1 MTKLN
6 PQEMLRKYNGKI
18 AHSQEVQ
25 RLAIML
31 FYEASKKIHEMPP
44 EDLSYLKAAALLHDI
59 GYYMG
64 SKGHNKYSL
73 KMILDEGLTGFD
85 YHELKI
91 IGCICRY
98 HRGSLPDKS
107 EHEIY
112 RELDKEDRKRVKRLG
127 GIVKLADG
135 LAADKLAYY
144 DRIKIDYNAADKIA
158 KLTLVPDSSDS
169 KPDIRHA
176 IRKRDLF
183 EVGFKCQSVLVF
195 GYK

>member
-73 KMILDEGLTGFD
+73 KMILDE
-85 YHELKI
+85 
-91 IGCICRY
+91 
-98 HRGSLPDKS
+98 
-107 EHEIY
+107 